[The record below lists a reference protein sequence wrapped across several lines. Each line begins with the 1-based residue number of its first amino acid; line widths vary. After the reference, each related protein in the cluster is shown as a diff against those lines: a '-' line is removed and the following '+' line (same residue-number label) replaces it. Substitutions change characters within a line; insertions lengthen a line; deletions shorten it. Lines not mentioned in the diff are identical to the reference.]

1 MHLSPARPGLL
12 CLWLI
17 FKFFLSFF
25 FPALSLCCCVQALC
39 FSEWGLLSSVV
50 PSLLI
55 AVASLAVEHGLQVY
69 SLQQLRRM
77 GSVVVAHGLSCPAAC
92 GILLD
97 QGSNSYPLHWQAG
110 SYPLD
115 HQKALWL
122 FLLKYSRHIEK
133 CTDSKYKELSQLNTP
148 L

>member
-1 MHLSPARPGLL
+1 MSEHFQLTMSMHLSPARPGLL

-25 FPALSLCCCVQALC
+25 FPALSLCCYVQALC

-50 PSLLI
+50 PRLLI

-97 QGSNSYPLHWQAG
+97 QGSNSSPALAGRFLTTGPPESPLVI
-110 SYPLD
+110 
-115 HQKALWL
+115 
-122 FLLKYSRHIEK
+122 FIEV
-133 CTDSKYKELSQLNTP
+133 
-148 L
+148 

>member
-1 MHLSPARPGLL
+1 M
-12 CLWLI
+12 
-17 FKFFLSFF
+17 
-25 FPALSLCCCVQALC
+25 QALC

-50 PSLLI
+50 PRLLI

-97 QGSNSYPLHWQAG
+97 QGSNSSPALAGRFLTTGPPESPLVI
-110 SYPLD
+110 
-115 HQKALWL
+115 
-122 FLLKYSRHIEK
+122 FIEV
-133 CTDSKYKELSQLNTP
+133 
-148 L
+148 